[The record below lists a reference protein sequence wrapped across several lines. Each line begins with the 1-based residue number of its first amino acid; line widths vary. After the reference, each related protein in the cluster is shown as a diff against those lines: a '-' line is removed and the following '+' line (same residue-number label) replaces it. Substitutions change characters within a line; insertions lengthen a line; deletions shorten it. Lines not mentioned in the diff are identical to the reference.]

1 MSGGGYG
8 GGGQFPQYG
17 GSTMNYGQNPSM
29 GGYNPMR
36 GSQMRP
42 MPTQGAMQM
51 PETSLHSSAPPQGMG
66 SMMNRYGQGG
76 GGYGDMGGAFSRFQS
91 GMLGGG
97 PTEMRQGMQIPEMS
111 TPHSFVRP
119 QPTMPTQQTQAAQAP
134 QQSFDD
140 FSRTLAPGSM
150 SMGQM
155 QDLYAAKQKA
165 SGPAFPEGWKRGDTS
180 FDPQGMAG
188 KTVTQDNAWYYGQDA
203 VGRPINNAGD
213 AYAQFNPAAG
223 GGRNRPWFA

>member
-76 GGYGDMGGAFSRFQS
+76 GPQMN
-91 GMLGGG
+91 
-97 PTEMRQGMQIPEMS
+97 PGMQMPEMS

-119 QPTMPTQQTQAAQAP
+119 QQAMPTQAAQAP